1 MSAQKVVVVGGGIV
15 GCITAMMLRQ
25 RGWQVTVVERNII
38 AAQTSGEASWAGAG
52 IIFPLLPWCYQ
63 DPVNK
68 LALEGASRYPG
79 LAEQLHSETGIDPE
93 CLRSGMLV
101 QPPFDLETA
110 LAWCKRNN
118 VVAKLQGE
126 ELFLP
131 DVLQVRN
138 PRLLQALKAWLEQ
151 HQVTL
156 KEQTQLL
163 PLPELEIGEQGQ
175 LKRWQ
180 TTTGEI
186 LEADM
191 FIVTSGAWSF
201 DLLKHTALSLEIKP
215 MRGQMLLYQLPKP
228 ITNHIIYRDGFYM
241 VPRKDGYLLA
251 GSSLE
256 DVGFDT
262 GVTDTMRT
270 EMQTKAEAI
279 LPQLKNASVIK
290 HWSGLRP
297 GTPHNIPTIGQHP
310 HISNLY
316 LNTGHFRYGVT
327 MAPASAALVTALMCG
342 DSPNMD
348 ATVYQCKV

>member
-1 MSAQKVVVVGGGIV
+1 VSAQQVVVVGGGIV
-15 GCITAMMLRQ
+15 GCTTAMLLRQ
-25 RGWQVTVVERNII
+25 QGWQVTVVERNII

-52 IIFPLLPWCYQ
+52 IIFPLLPWFYQ
-63 DPVNK
+63 DAVNQ
-68 LALEGASRYPG
+68 LALEGASLYPA
-79 LAEQLHSETGIDPE
+79 LAQQLHQETGIDPE

-101 QPPFDLETA
+101 QPPFDAETA
-110 LAWCKRNN
+110 LAWCQANN
-118 VVAKLQGE
+118 VQANLQND
-126 ELFLP
+126 ELWLP

-163 PLPELEIGEQGQ
+163 PLPELEIGEQGV

-180 TTTGEI
+180 TTKGET

-201 DLLKHTALSLEIKP
+201 DLLKQTALSLEIKP
-215 MRGQMLLYQLPKP
+215 MRGQMLLYQLEQP

-262 GVTDTMRT
+262 GVTEAMRI
-270 EMQTKAEAI
+270 EMQTKAEII
-279 LPQLKNASVIK
+279 LPELKNASVIK

-327 MAPASAALVTALMCG
+327 MAPASAKKLVELI
-342 DSPNMD
+342 S
-348 ATVYQCKV
+348 